1 MNKIYGIQ
9 YLRAFAALSVV
20 ALHAGKRVEADLPE
34 PLYHVLLLGHGGVDL
49 FFVISGFIMWSISQ
63 KKETEPGGFLVRRLI
78 RVAPPYWI
86 ATICFVLVSVVIGS
100 AWVELSTPH
109 ILKSLAF
116 VPHFNATEPA
126 RIWPVLVPGWTLNY
140 EMFFYILFAA
150 TLLVAKSARFF
161 VLTGLLF
168 ALVAVGYAA
177 KPADAITITYTS
189 PLLLEFLGGVVVA
202 RIWQSAPGGVLRNG
216 LLIAIAAVAFL
227 VLGPQVDPTDYWS
240 RTIGF
245 GGPGILLVSGVAGL
259 AGRVPQLPVL
269 ERLGDASY
277 AIYLFHLFVV
287 VPMQV
292 VWVAMPDL
300 HGPGTAM
307 AFVVVVLGL
316 SALLGNVLYLY
327 MERPLQIGLS
337 NLLLNRNRRQ
347 QVASR

>member
-86 ATICFVLVSVVIGS
+86 ATICFVLVSLVLGS

-116 VPHFNATEPA
+116 VPHFNATQPA

-150 TLLVAKSARFF
+150 TLLVGKSARFF

-168 ALVAVGYAA
+168 ALVALGYAT

-216 LLIAIAAVAFL
+216 LLIVIAAVAFL